1 MQSMKMQEPEDTS
14 DTNFRDLFKDL
25 NHVTKL
31 ALTSVLVANTLVNVC
46 FHWLVIRLAVRNG
59 PLKKNPINWIILID
73 EAQKF
78 IGLISLTCKE
88 PKQPVAKRRLS
99 KLIALFF

>member
-1 MQSMKMQEPEDTS
+1 MQEPEDTS

-31 ALTSVLVANTLVNVC
+31 ALTSVLVVNTLVNIC
-46 FHWLVIRLAVRNG
+46 FHCLVIRLAVRNG

-78 IGLISLTCKE
+78 IGLISLTGRE
-88 PKQPVAKRRLS
+88 PKQP
-99 KLIALFF
+99 